1 MVIYADQLEVMLK
14 RHSFVNEICQDKEG
28 LEAYRVFLTF
38 KKAIETKLEDL
49 ENLLRQQ
56 ILRNLNAQNLN
67 EEAEKFIKEAGDFAM
82 NDLLILRKRILERMQ
97 NLQQNT
103 VVIKEAP
110 QRKEL
115 LQLTAY
121 LKDKIPNLQREILNH
136 LEATYTTFE
145 LGKEIVVPRLSK
157 VLIDHEGQARPA
169 NFNSKIMRVTRFT
182 LKDKPVYLVGLHQPV
197 MYQGS
202 HNSTNYNSQ
211 NGAHTL
217 IYKIH
222 EGTNLTQSILEHT
235 FEVSHE

>member
-157 VLIDHEGQARPA
+157 VLIGKAQEYARPRGPGPAGELQQQDHARDEIHAEGQAGVPRRPA
-169 NFNSKIMRVTRFT
+169 PAGDVPREPQF
-182 LKDKPVYLVGLHQPV
+182 DKL
-197 MYQGS
+197 
-202 HNSTNYNSQ
+202 
-211 NGAHTL
+211 
-217 IYKIH
+217 
-222 EGTNLTQSILEHT
+222 
-235 FEVSHE
+235 